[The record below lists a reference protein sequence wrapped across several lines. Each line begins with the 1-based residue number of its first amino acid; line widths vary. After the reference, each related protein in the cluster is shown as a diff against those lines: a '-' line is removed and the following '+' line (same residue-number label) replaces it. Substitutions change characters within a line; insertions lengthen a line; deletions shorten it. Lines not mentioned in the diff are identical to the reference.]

1 MSVSVKIFPSV
12 AEARNASLVRKWKEA
27 RLRLAGAKA
36 ELEEVERKLAERAR
50 EMRLDFD
57 APFMPGSRASR
68 SVVVDGGEA
77 GKVLV
82 LCEAVFKVAKDLGE
96 RAKKNLEGWV
106 FRFRTKMARKIGEDT
121 VEDIELM
128 TRVLEAVGGRGAL
141 SASAVQRL
149 KALELK
155 ARHSKAL
162 RDAVREAVESLQPL
176 ENRVKVREQGP
187 SVIRR
192 STCL

>member
-27 RLRLAGAKA
+27 RFRLAGAKA
-36 ELEEVERKLAERAR
+36 ELEEVERELAERAR

-57 APFMPGSRASR
+57 APFAPGGRASR

-77 GKVLV
+77 GRVLV
-82 LCEAVFKVAKDLGE
+82 LCEAVFQVAKDLGE
-96 RAKKNLEGWV
+96 RAKKNLEGWSL
-106 FRFRTKMARKIGEDT
+106 RFRAKMARKVGEDT

-155 ARHSKAL
+155 ARHSKTL
-162 RDAVREAVESLQPL
+162 CSAVQEAVESLQPL
-176 ENRVKVREQGP
+176 ENRVRVREQG
-187 SVIRR
+187 SGVIRR
-192 STCL
+192 SACS